1 MVYGTSRLWNV
12 SVFIYY
18 MWPEFT
24 GPQVFGHA
32 IVKMFHMSWYPSLNI
47 TWLVKYI
54 AGDIKFMVNG
64 KIKIRHR
71 TGELVYYRCM

>member
-1 MVYGTSRLWNV
+1 MAHLGCGMFQYLFTIYGQNSQGLK
-12 SVFIYY
+12 F
-18 MWPEFT
+18 
-24 GPQVFGHA
+24 FGHA

-64 KIKIRHR
+64 KIKIRHT
-71 TGELVYYRCM
+71 TGELV

>member
-1 MVYGTSRLWNV
+1 MVYGASRLWNV
-12 SVFIYY
+12 LVLCTI
-18 MWPEFT
+18 WLEFT

-47 TWLVKYI
+47 AWLVKYI